1 MSYSRMASALMLGA
15 VLGAGACS
23 DRDMAGPHTRP
34 STPTADTTLPEST
47 SGTEPPAADEPTEP
61 SLLLPDL
68 TTLPATGLLIEGTG
82 PARLLR
88 FGTTLANLGTGPLEA
103 APDTS
108 TSCPPEQRFF
118 VQVVRRD
125 DDRNRRFHPQRDQ
138 TTTTEGGAC
147 VLFHPTHEHWHIDGS
162 SRYELL
168 DPAGALVV
176 GTRKVSFCLRDSDRV
191 PGVDGRPRAYEA
203 CSRDRIQGISPGWGD
218 LYDRDLDGQTLALPA
233 GLADGP
239 YCLRMTADP
248 FDYFSESDESNNA
261 SQTAVRIRGAQVT
274 LGGGGCRAA

>member
-1 MSYSRMASALMLGA
+1 MASALMFVA
-15 VLGAGACS
+15 VLGASACS
-23 DRDMAGPHTRP
+23 DPDDADPHTRS
-34 STPTADTTLPEST
+34 STPAADAPLVEST
-47 SGTEPPAADEPTEP
+47 TSTEPPGVDEPGEP
-61 SLLLPDL
+61 PPLLPDL
-68 TTLPATGLLIEGTG
+68 TTLPATGLLIQGTG
-82 PARLLR
+82 PTRLLR

-103 APDTS
+103 GPDTS
-108 TSCPPEQRFF
+108 TSCPPEQRFL
-118 VQVVRRD
+118 VQVMRHD
-125 DDRNRRFHPQRDQ
+125 DDRDSQYHPQRDR

-168 DPAGALVV
+168 DPTGALVV

-191 PGVDGRPRAYEA
+191 PGVDGRPRVYEA
-203 CSRDRIQGISPGWGD
+203 CARDRNQGISPGWGD
-218 LYDRDLDGQTLALPA
+218 LYDRDLDGQTLAFPA

-261 SQTAVRIRGAQVT
+261 SRTPVRISGAQVT
-274 LGGGGCRAA
+274 VGGGGCRAA